1 MAHKIP
7 DDILLPRAPNSA
19 VQFCIKDIETHINS
33 ALNFERNGQH
43 ALAIGRIGVALQLFT
58 EELMPAASDANI
70 LVVIEIDRKL
80 AMISF
85 ALLLHNSPASAKEWF
100 TEHFNR
106 LRHALEPQSNT
117 VA

>member
-33 ALNFERNGQH
+33 ALNFERNDQH

-58 EELMPAASDANI
+58 
-70 LVVIEIDRKL
+70 VIEIDRKL

-106 LRHALEPQSNT
+106 LRHAL
-117 VA
+117 